1 MFDWE
6 DLRHFVALSETG
18 TLSGAARRL
27 KVDHATVGRRVAA
40 LEQALGGTLVERRA
54 RRCVL
59 TEAGRQVAALGDTMV
74 IQAHAVERAMRA
86 LHAPLTGTVSV
97 SAPPVFA
104 SHFLA
109 PRLVRLRRTHPG
121 LHLLLIGEAATA
133 SLSRGQADI
142 AVRLSRPAEAGSF
155 ARQIGSLTFAL
166 YGAPDYLRDRDPA
179 EWEFVAYDASLDAV
193 PQQASLCRFAGS
205 RPIVF
210 RANDLASQ
218 ISAVR
223 SGVGLG
229 ALPHFLAGTD
239 PDLVRVEGMETIT
252 RPIWL
257 AVHADLRRTPAIRA
271 VMDFV
276 TQQVAKRDAL

>member
-6 DLRHFVALSETG
+6 DLRHFVTLSETG

-40 LEQALGGTLVERRA
+40 LERALGGTLVERRA

-59 TEAGRQVAALGDTMV
+59 TEAGRQVAALGDAMEV
-74 IQAHAVERAMRA
+74 QAHAVERVLRA
-86 LHAPLTGTVSV
+86 LHIPLTGTVSV

-109 PRLVRLRRTHPG
+109 PRMIHLRQMHPG
-121 LHLLLIGEAATA
+121 LQLSLIGEAATA

-142 AVRLSRPAEAGSF
+142 AVRLSRPSEAGSF
-155 ARQIGSLTFAL
+155 ARQIGSMAFEL

-179 EWEFVAYDASLDAV
+179 EWQFVAYDASLDAV
-193 PQQASLCRFAGS
+193 PQQAWLRRFAGS

-218 ISAVR
+218 MAAVR

-229 ALPHFLAGTD
+229 ALPRFLAGTD
-239 PDLVRVEGMETIT
+239 PGLVRVERTEAIA
-252 RPIWL
+252 RPIWQ
-257 AVHADLRRTPAIRA
+257 AVHADLRRTPAVRA
-271 VMDFV
+271 VMDFIS
-276 TQQVAKRDAL
+276 QQVAGLGAP